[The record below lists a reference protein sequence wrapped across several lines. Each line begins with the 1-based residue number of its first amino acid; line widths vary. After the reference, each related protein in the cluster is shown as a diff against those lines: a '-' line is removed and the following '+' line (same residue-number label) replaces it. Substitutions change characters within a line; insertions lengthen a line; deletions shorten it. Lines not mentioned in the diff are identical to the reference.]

1 MLSNLKLSSLNLI
14 SNENH
19 AAAVYKQVPVDISTS
34 ALFYMLDAIYI
45 YSITALILRNTFIS
59 KKSKAIAK

>member
-1 MLSNLKLSSLNLI
+1 MLSNLKLPSLYLI

-34 ALFYMLDAIYI
+34 ALFCMLDAIHI
-45 YSITALILRNTFIS
+45 YCTTALSILRNTFLS
-59 KKSKAIAK
+59 KKAKQ